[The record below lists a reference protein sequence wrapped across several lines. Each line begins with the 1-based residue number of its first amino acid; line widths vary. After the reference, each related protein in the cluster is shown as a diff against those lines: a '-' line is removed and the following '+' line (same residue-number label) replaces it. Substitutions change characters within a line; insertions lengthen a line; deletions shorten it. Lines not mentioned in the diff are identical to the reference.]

1 MNFSIKF
8 LLIFLFAIVKSQNVD
23 SFANIPTELKETEI
37 RIYKD
42 RGITNSGFIFRIYK
56 EDKIWKANL
65 IQWFLPKELSKDEFE
80 LIKPK
85 ITILKSE
92 KSMEEIFENFEARN
106 IKYLPKEEFFQYK
119 KEKSEVIFDEDEKE
133 FVALKKI
140 SGILD
145 GPGYSVKYQS
155 GKQQNEFHYS
165 NPYSYLNKFPEIDE
179 LNDFV
184 DILKYI
190 RKEFNIEF

>member
-1 MNFSIKF
+1 
-8 LLIFLFAIVKSQNVD
+8 
-23 SFANIPTELKETEI
+23 
-37 RIYKD
+37 
-42 RGITNSGFIFRIYK
+42 
-56 EDKIWKANL
+56 
-65 IQWFLPKELSKDEFE
+65 
-80 LIKPK
+80 
-85 ITILKSE
+85 
-92 KSMEEIFENFEARN
+92 MEEIFENFEARN

-133 FVALKKI
+133 FVELKKI

-145 GPGYSVKYQS
+145 GTGYSVKYQS

-165 NPYSYLNKFPEIDE
+165 NPDSYLNKFPEIDE